1 MNTTNKNIVTVPCKP
16 YVKSFLTNT
25 YGNPVNLKKDK
36 HIYKYVK
43 SVLTREIHRNNDKAS
58 FKMYGK
64 MIYRE
69 EVKLMTNND
78 TFKYNGF
85 DIHRDDIVDLNALF
99 EGHIK
104 KIVAVFVFALMSC
117 GFKTIAAINEAQEVF
132 RFSEDDM
139 STELIIQ
146 ALKREPDLKQKIL
159 SKPTLNL
166 SKAS

>member
-1 MNTTNKNIVTVPCKP
+1 MPTTNKNIVTVPCKP

-25 YGNPVNLKKDK
+25 YGNPVDLKKDK

-43 SVLTREIHRNNDKAS
+43 SVLSREIHRNNDKAS
-58 FKMYGK
+58 FKKYGR

-78 TFKYNGF
+78 TLKYNGF
-85 DIHRDDIVDLNALF
+85 DIHHDDIVDLNALF

-104 KIVAVFVFALMSC
+104 KMIAVFVFALMSC
-117 GFKTIAAINEAQEVF
+117 GFKAITAITEAQIVF
-132 RFSEDDM
+132 KFSEDDM

-146 ALKREPDLKQKIL
+146 ALKREPDLRGKIL
-159 SKPTLNL
+159 SKPTVNL
-166 SKAS
+166 SKVS

>member
-1 MNTTNKNIVTVPCKP
+1 MPTEKYIVTVPCKP
-16 YVKSFLTNT
+16 YVKSFLNST

-58 FKMYGK
+58 FKKYGR

-69 EVKLMTNND
+69 EVKLMTNHD

-104 KIVAVFVFALMSC
+104 KMVAVFVFALMSC
-117 GFKTIAAINEAQEVF
+117 GFKTKSAINEAQQVF
-132 RFSEDDM
+132 KFSEDDM

-146 ALKREPDLKQKIL
+146 ALKREPDLRCKIL
-159 SKPTLNL
+159 SKATVNL